1 MALSLKES
9 QALTELADRL
19 YPFLPGK
26 PHPYADQSLS
36 FPGVATK
43 LGLAQHWSGGSKGP
57 AITRLLTGTLESGSG
72 RFCSLILAVVQ
83 LGMSYRMNKKPV
95 TLEEIDELNAII
107 LRVGYKIPELRDP
120 EFLKGLPRQGKS
132 EAVDT
137 DRPDPTAIA
146 DLQEKLTTLQALS
159 PVQRGFAFEPFL
171 SALFDLFGLASR
183 GAFRLTGEQIDG
195 SFKLDGEVYLLEA
208 RWRNEQAGNSDLL
221 TFAGKV
227 SGKAQWSRGLF
238 VSYAGFSRDGIQA
251 FGQGR
256 PTNLI
261 GLEGLDLYH
270 ILSGTLDLREVLRR
284 KVRRAAETNRVFV
297 PVRELFEN
305 VT

>member
-9 QALTELADRL
+9 QALAELADRL

-26 PHPYADQSLS
+26 PHPYADQTLS
-36 FPGVATK
+36 FPGVAAK
-43 LGLAQHWSGGSKGP
+43 LGLGQHWSGGSKGP

-72 RFCSLILAVVQ
+72 RFCSLILAVIQ
-83 LGMSYRMNKKPV
+83 HGMSYRMNKEPV
-95 TLEEIDELNAII
+95 TCEEIDELNAII
-107 LRVGYKIPELRDP
+107 LRVGYKIPELYDP
-120 EFLKGLPRQGKS
+120 DFLKELPRQGKS
-132 EAVDT
+132 RAADA
-137 DRPDPTAIA
+137 DGPDPTAVA
-146 DLQEKLTTLQALS
+146 DLQEKLTELRALN
-159 PVQRGFAFEPFL
+159 PVDRGFAFEPFL

-195 SFKLDGEVYLLEA
+195 SFELDGEVYLLEA
-208 RWRNEQAGNSDLL
+208 RWRNEPAGNSDLL

-238 VSYAGFSRDGIQA
+238 VSYTGFSRDGLHA
-251 FGQGR
+251 FRQGH

-261 GLEGLDLYH
+261 GLDGLDLSH

-284 KVRRAAETNRVFV
+284 KARRAAETNRVFV
-297 PVRELFEN
+297 PVRELFAN
-305 VT
+305 VI